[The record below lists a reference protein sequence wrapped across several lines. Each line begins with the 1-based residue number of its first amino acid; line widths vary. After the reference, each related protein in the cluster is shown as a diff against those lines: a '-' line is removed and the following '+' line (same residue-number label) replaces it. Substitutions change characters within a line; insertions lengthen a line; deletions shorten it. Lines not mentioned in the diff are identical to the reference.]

1 MPINDQLAMGRPDV
15 MEGYM
20 TVFEYCRD
28 RLIKE
33 DKRAEV
39 KQTPLEKHY
48 CAYEGGL
55 EKSIYGSIVG
65 ANPGEDLL
73 QHQKDVLRRFWFQYW
88 ILREN
93 EAWYFEKYPRTAWR
107 SWYSISCWEH
117 LNFKS
122 RPRGLEHG
130 SLVWMNTTCSCMPEH
145 LRNQGKYAK
154 GGYVDLIAGPELKL
168 VCNHDGNDYC
178 NRNKYP
184 TQVCKI
190 GPPPPGPRD
199 AGE

>member
-1 MPINDQLAMGRPDV
+1 MPINDQLAMGRPGV

-107 SWYSISCWEH
+107 S
-117 LNFKS
+117 F
-122 RPRGLEHG
+122 RR
-130 SLVWMNTTCSCMPEH
+130 
-145 LRNQGKYAK
+145 R
-154 GGYVDLIAGPELKL
+154 
-168 VCNHDGNDYC
+168 
-178 NRNKYP
+178 
-184 TQVCKI
+184 
-190 GPPPPGPRD
+190 
-199 AGE
+199 